1 MAVVDRLS
9 SGIRTLRALSS
20 GSIVAAGEPGYD
32 EARMAWNLAADQ
44 HPAAVAMPVNETDVA
59 FAIGFARDAGL
70 RVNVQ
75 GTGHNAMPLGA
86 MGDTLLIKTS
96 RMRDVEIDVAGRRA
110 RVQAGAL
117 WEDVVPRATEH
128 GLTALHG
135 SSPDVGITGYSLGGG
150 IGYLARTYGMQA
162 NAVTALELVTAD
174 GELTRVDADHD
185 PDLFWALRG
194 GGGNF
199 GVVTALEFRLL
210 PVESVYGGMMLWPG
224 DDGER
229 VIGRWA
235 EWTAAAPEEITSM
248 ARLLRIPD
256 MDGVPDFMRGREV
269 TLLTMAYVGSDA
281 DGERVVAP
289 LRELGPELDMVA
301 RMPAIGLSTL
311 HGDPDTPV
319 PAMSDTLMLD
329 SLPADAVSA
338 FVERTTAGPA
348 LMMAELRHVGGAVG
362 RVPEGAGALGA
373 LQGDYVL
380 FAGGMAATP
389 EMGAAVERDARELV
403 RALEPYGH
411 GSHYLNFAERRVD
424 TGSAYRPDAYARLAA
439 IRASVDPDG
448 LFRANH
454 EIA

>member
-1 MAVVDRLS
+1 
-9 SGIRTLRALSS
+9 LSS
-20 GSIVAAGEPGYD
+20 GSIVAIGEPGYD

-44 HPAAVAMPVNETDVA
+44 HPAAVALPVNETDVA

-75 GTGHNAMPLGA
+75 GTGHNAMPLGG

-96 RMRDVEIDVAGRRA
+96 RMRGVEIDVAGRRA

-135 SSPDVGITGYSLGGG
+135 SSPDVGIAGYSLGGG
-150 IGYLARTYGMQA
+150 IGYLARAYGMQA
-162 NAVTALELVTAD
+162 NALTAIELVTAD
-174 GELTRVDADHD
+174 GEQVRADADHE
-185 PDLFWALRG
+185 PDMFWALRG

-199 GVVTALEFRLL
+199 GVVTALEFELL
-210 PVESVYGGMMLWPG
+210 PVASVYGGMMLWPW

-229 VIGRWA
+229 VISRWA
-235 EWTAAAPEEITSM
+235 EWTASAPEEITSM

-269 TLLTMAYVGSDA
+269 TVITGAYLGSDE
-281 DGERVVAP
+281 DGERVMAP
-289 LRELGPELDMVA
+289 LRELAPELDMFG

-319 PAMSDTLMLD
+319 PVMSDTRMVD
-329 SLPADAVSA
+329 SLPASAVSA
-338 FVERTTAGPA
+338 FVEATTSGASL
-348 LMMAELRHVGGAVG
+348 LMGELRHLGGALG
-362 RVPEGAGALGA
+362 RVPEGAGALGS
-373 LQGDYVL
+373 LDGDYVM
-380 FAGGMAATP
+380 FTGGMAATP
-389 EMGAAVERDARELV
+389 EMGAAVQRDAAELV
-403 RALEPYGH
+403 RAMEPYGR
-411 GSHYLNFAERRVD
+411 GGHYLNFTEHPVD
-424 TGSAYRPDAYARLAA
+424 TSSAYSAESYARLAA

-454 EIA
+454 QIR

>member
-9 SGIRTLRALSS
+9 SGIRTLRALST

-44 HPAAVAMPVNETDVA
+44 HPAAVALPANETDVA

-96 RMRDVEIDVAGRRA
+96 QMRGVEIDVAGRRA

-117 WEDVVPRATEH
+117 WEDVVPRAVEH

-135 SSPDVGITGYSLGGG
+135 SSPDVGIVGYSLGGG
-150 IGYLARTYGMQA
+150 IGYLARKYGMQT
-162 NAVTALELVTAD
+162 NSLTAVELVTAD
-174 GELTRVDADHD
+174 GELVRADRDHE
-185 PDLFWALRG
+185 PDLFWAMRG

-199 GVVTALEFRLL
+199 GVVTALEFRLY
-210 PVESVYGGMMLWPG
+210 PVESVYGGMMLWPW

-229 VIGRWA
+229 VISRWA
-235 EWTAAAPEEITSM
+235 EWTASAPEEITSM

-269 TLLTMAYVGSDA
+269 TVITAAFVGSDA

-289 LRELGPELDMVA
+289 LRELAPELDMFG

-319 PAMSDTLMLD
+319 PAMSDTSMLD
-329 SLPADAVSA
+329 SLPAAAVST
-338 FVERTTAGPA
+338 FVEKTTAGPSL
-348 LMMAELRHVGGAVG
+348 LMGELRHIGGALG
-362 RVPEGAGALGA
+362 RVPDGAGALGS
-373 LQGDYVL
+373 LNGEYVL
-380 FAGGMAATP
+380 FTGGIAATP
-389 EMGAAVERDARELV
+389 EMAADVVRDGGALVEAM
-403 RALEPYGH
+403 APYGN
-411 GSHYLNFAERRVD
+411 GGHYLNFTEHPVD
-424 TGSAYRPDAYARLAA
+424 TRSAYSADSYARLAA

-454 EIA
+454 EIG